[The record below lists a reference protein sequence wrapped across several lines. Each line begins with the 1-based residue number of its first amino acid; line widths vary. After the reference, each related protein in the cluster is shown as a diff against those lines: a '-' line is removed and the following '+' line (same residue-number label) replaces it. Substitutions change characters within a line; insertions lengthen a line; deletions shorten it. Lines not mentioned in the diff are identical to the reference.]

1 MGSNLLDKIG
11 SIFQF
16 AAKNQEN
23 INNVL
28 RYLDKYGYVDPNHE
42 HNVEDLIRAITSL
55 HKAVGLPS
63 DGTISTQ
70 TMKILQ
76 LPRCGCKDV
85 GFLTDNVASLPKWG
99 KNRLTYFIK
108 SYPGSVKKDQW
119 FAWFREA
126 FDSGEAV
133 CNLKFTQVFT
143 AAEADFIIEAGQGP
157 ADQFDSR
164 GGVLA
169 WCELPPIV
177 NYLGKI
183 HSKFDAD
190 ELWGINILVP
200 NVAAHEIVG
209 HGCGLSHTD
218 VPGSLMNPFYAA
230 QIAKPQ
236 AHDKKELVDRYGLP
250 LSSPTTPPVVPPTTP
265 TGNDEITIT
274 IKGRIS
280 DIQASS
286 GFRIYRG

>member
-1 MGSNLLDKIG
+1 MGSKLLENIGKI
-11 SIFQF
+11 FDF

-23 INNVL
+23 IDVVI
-28 RYLDKYGYVDPNHE
+28 RYLSKYGYIDGEKGNDIE
-42 HNVEDLIRAITSL
+42 SLIKAIISL

-63 DGTISTQ
+63 DGTISGQ
-70 TMKILQ
+70 TLKILS
-76 LPRCGCKDV
+76 LPRCACKDV

-99 KNRLTYFIK
+99 KNKLTYFIK

-133 CNLKFTQVFT
+133 CNLKFTQVFD
-143 AAEADFIIEAGQGP
+143 ANSADFIIEAGQGP

-169 WCELPPIV
+169 WCELPPTA
-177 NYLGKI
+177 NFLGKI

-200 NVAAHEIVG
+200 NVAAHELVG

-250 LSSPTTPPVVPPTTP
+250 LSGPSTPPVVPPSTP
-265 TGNDEITIT
+265 TGNDEVTIT
-274 IKGRIS
+274 IKGKIS
-280 DIQASS
+280 DLQASS
-286 GFRIYRG
+286 GFRIYKG